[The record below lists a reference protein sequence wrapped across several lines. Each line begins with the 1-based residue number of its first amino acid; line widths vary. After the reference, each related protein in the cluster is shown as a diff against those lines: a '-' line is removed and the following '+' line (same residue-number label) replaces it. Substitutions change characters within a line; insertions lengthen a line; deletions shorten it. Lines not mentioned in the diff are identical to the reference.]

1 MAQRRIIIIGAGIG
15 GLVSALLLA
24 HAGFAVTVC
33 ERAGAPGG
41 KLRQVAVGGEA
52 IDAGPTVFT
61 MRDLFER
68 IFADVGADIADHL
81 QLEKQEILARHAWK
95 DGSRLDLYADAAASQ
110 DAIGVFAGAQ
120 AARGFAA
127 FSARAQ
133 AVYETLNL
141 SFMQAQRPG
150 LMGLARNAGL
160 SKAGALL
167 RISPFASLWREL
179 GHYFTDPRLRQLFGR
194 YATYSGASPFTA
206 PATLMLIAHVE
217 QLGVWRI
224 AGGMH
229 RLAQVLAQLAS
240 AQGAVFRYNQP
251 VAEIS
256 TNQGAASGVILADG
270 TRLSSDIVIANAD
283 VAALAGGLFG
293 AAAARAVGGAR
304 ALPPRSLSALTWSM
318 KAAHHGFPLSHH
330 NVFFGDDYEGEF
342 AAIARG
348 ALPPDPTIY
357 ICHQGGARLFCLVNA
372 PATGDAHALSN
383 LEIARC
389 QETLYR
395 TLAQAGLA
403 IEATHSSLTGPAEF
417 ATMFPQTG
425 GALYGRALTG
435 WRDPFARPGARSLLK
450 GLYLSGGS
458 VHPGP
463 GLPMA
468 AMSGRLAAARIIQD
482 YASTSR

>member
-33 ERAGAPGG
+33 ERAGVPGG

-133 AVYETLNL
+133 EVYETLNL

-150 LMGLARNAGL
+150 LMGLARNAGF

-179 GHYFTDPRLRQLFGR
+179 GNYFTDPRLRQLFGR

-229 RLAQVLAQLAS
+229 RLAQVLTQLAS
-240 AQGAVFRYNQP
+240 AQGAVFRYNQA

-283 VAALAGGLFG
+283 VAALAGGL
-293 AAAARAVGGAR
+293 
-304 ALPPRSLSALTWSM
+304 
-318 KAAHHGFPLSHH
+318 
-330 NVFFGDDYEGEF
+330 
-342 AAIARG
+342 
-348 ALPPDPTIY
+348 
-357 ICHQGGARLFCLVNA
+357 
-372 PATGDAHALSN
+372 
-383 LEIARC
+383 
-389 QETLYR
+389 
-395 TLAQAGLA
+395 
-403 IEATHSSLTGPAEF
+403 
-417 ATMFPQTG
+417 
-425 GALYGRALTG
+425 
-435 WRDPFARPGARSLLK
+435 
-450 GLYLSGGS
+450 
-458 VHPGP
+458 
-463 GLPMA
+463 
-468 AMSGRLAAARIIQD
+468 
-482 YASTSR
+482 